1 VGEAVGVALGVD
13 EVLAERSPQEK
24 VEAVRAERGRGVT
37 VMVGDGINDAPAPA
51 AADVGVAMGARGATV
66 ASESADV
73 VLTVDRVDRLG
84 EALGIARRSR
94 RIVLESVVAGMG
106 LSTVAMGFAAAGR
119 LTPVAGALLQEA
131 IDVAVILWALR
142 AVAGARRRRDGREQR
157 AGRRVRAEHRELRPE
172 VERLRALADRVD
184 ELPPTQVH
192 AELAAVRDFLE
203 RRLLP
208 HEASEGED
216 FFPLVAARLGGDDP
230 TAPLAR
236 AHLEIAHRVRVLG
249 RLIDD
254 LGADGIDA
262 DDRRDLR
269 RVLYG
274 LHAILALHFAQED
287 EQYVP
292 LLEPEGDEAGSG
304 PEAART

>member
-1 VGEAVGVALGVD
+1 
-13 EVLAERSPQEK
+13 
-24 VEAVRAERGRGVT
+24 
-37 VMVGDGINDAPAPA
+37 
-51 AADVGVAMGARGATV
+51 MGARGATV
-66 ASESADV
+66 ASEAADV

-94 RIVLESVVAGMG
+94 RVALESVIAGMA

-119 LTPVAGALLQEA
+119 ITPVAGALIQEA

-142 AVAGARRRRDGREQR
+142 AVATPRRRRDRHGER

-184 ELPPTQVH
+184 DLPEARVR
-192 AELAAVRDFLE
+192 AELAELRDFLE
-203 RRLLP
+203 RRLVP

-216 FFPLVAARLGGDDP
+216 FLPQIAARLGGEDP
-230 TAPLAR
+230 TASLAR

-254 LGADGIDA
+254 LPAEGIGV

-292 LLEPEGDEAGSG
+292 LLEPEGDDGEEES
-304 PEAART
+304 PVVRR